1 MVKSD
6 SLGVFLARRDA
17 SFLALFVGLLGT
29 CGIAVAILS
38 LVKVPVLHSDAQRA
52 EATVTKLE
60 RVFVD
65 VDPGPG
71 PGPKPGFDHVP
82 VVRFQDGS
90 RQVEVRVTN
99 VVHPVGKFSV
109 GQKVSVVYR
118 AGRPEEARIP
128 SFFEF
133 YLPTLVFGGVGIIF
147 DLIALALWT
156 AIRRNRNAPSTGV
169 GPEPTGDADSGV

>member
-1 MVKSD
+1 M
-6 SLGVFLARRDA
+6 
-17 SFLALFVGLLGT
+17 
-29 CGIAVAILS
+29 
-38 LVKVPVLHSDAQRA
+38 LHPDAQRA

-65 VDPGPG
+65 FGPG
-71 PGPKPGFDHVP
+71 LGSKPGFDTVP

-147 DLIALALWT
+147 DLIALALLT
-156 AIRRNRNAPSTGV
+156 AIRRKRNAPSTGV
-169 GPEPTGDADSGV
+169 GPEPTGDTDSGV